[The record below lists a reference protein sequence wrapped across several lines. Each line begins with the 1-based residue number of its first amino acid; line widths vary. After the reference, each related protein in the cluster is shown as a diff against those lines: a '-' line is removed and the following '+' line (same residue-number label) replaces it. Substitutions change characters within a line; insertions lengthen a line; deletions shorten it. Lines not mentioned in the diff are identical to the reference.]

1 MVNKKITIIDYGAGN
16 LKNLKNAFD
25 YLGYPNQIS
34 GDPADISTA
43 DRLALPGVG
52 AFGFAMQNLRDR
64 GLETV
69 LLEKAQKTPLLGI
82 CLGMQ
87 LLLSE
92 SEEGGRFTGLNLI
105 PGQVRRFQIDLKVP
119 HIGWN
124 TLEPRQD
131 SILVRALPKPAY
143 AYFVHSYF
151 CAPENPAHAI
161 AETNYQ
167 ISFASMIQKDHIF
180 GVQFHPEKSQETG
193 LQIIK
198 NFMEY

>member
-1 MVNKKITIIDYGAGN
+1 MENKKITIIDYGAGN

-69 LLEKAQKTPLLGI
+69 LLEKAQDTPLLGI

-105 PGQVRRFQIDLKVP
+105 PGLVRRFQIDLKVP

-151 CAPENPAHAI
+151 CAPENPAHEI

>member
-1 MVNKKITIIDYGAGN
+1 MKKQITIIDYGAGN

-25 YLGYPNQIS
+25 YLRFPNRIS
-34 GDPADISTA
+34 SDPVEILQAE
-43 DRLALPGVG
+43 RLALPGVG

-64 GLETV
+64 GLHEI
-69 LLEKAQKTPLLGI
+69 LPEKIRQGTPLLGI

-87 LLLSE
+87 LLLSQ
-92 SEEGGRFTGLNLI
+92 SEEGGLFAGLNLI
-105 PGQVRRFQIDLKVP
+105 PGNVRRFQIDLKVP
-119 HIGWN
+119 HMGWN
-124 TLEPRQD
+124 TLEPRQE
-131 SILVRALPKPAY
+131 SILVRALPRPAY

-151 CAPENPAHAI
+151 CAPENPAHVV

>member
-1 MVNKKITIIDYGAGN
+1 MLNKKITIIDYGAGN

-25 YLGYPNQIS
+25 YLGVPNKIS
-34 GDPADISTA
+34 SDPIELLAA
-43 DRLALPGVG
+43 ERLALPGVG

-64 GLETV
+64 GLEKV
-69 LLEKAQKTPLLGI
+69 LLEKAQDTPLLGI

-92 SEEGGRFTGLNLI
+92 SEEGGRFSGLNLI
-105 PGQVRRFQIDLKVP
+105 PGQVRRFQVDLKVP

-124 TLEPRQD
+124 TLEPHQN
-131 SILVRALPKPAY
+131 SILLRALPKPAY

-151 CAPENPAHAI
+151 CVPENPAHVV
-161 AETNYQ
+161 AETNYGVN
-167 ISFASMIQKDHIF
+167 FASMIQKEHIF
-180 GVQFHPEKSQETG
+180 GMQFHPEKSQETG
-193 LQIIK
+193 LQIIQ